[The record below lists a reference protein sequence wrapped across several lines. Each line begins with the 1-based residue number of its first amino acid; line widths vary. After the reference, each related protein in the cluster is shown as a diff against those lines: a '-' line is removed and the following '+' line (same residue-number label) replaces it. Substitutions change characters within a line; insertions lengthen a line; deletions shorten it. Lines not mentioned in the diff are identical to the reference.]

1 MCKQLTLLYFTS
13 FAQQFDVVGEKR
25 PLDRASRTSFIH
37 SADFLSI
44 ILHKDPDQL
53 RYVVL

>member
-25 PLDRASRTSFIH
+25 PLDRASHTSFIH